1 MTAKTC
7 VAIVKGKVVMANS
20 NKARVFT
27 SVGKARKF
35 VANMISNSVR
45 IGWADVEF
53 ITFAW
58 VVPLTGVQRDINTP
72 HFMAHPS

>member
-53 ITFAW
+53 ITFA
-58 VVPLTGVQRDINTP
+58 
-72 HFMAHPS
+72 